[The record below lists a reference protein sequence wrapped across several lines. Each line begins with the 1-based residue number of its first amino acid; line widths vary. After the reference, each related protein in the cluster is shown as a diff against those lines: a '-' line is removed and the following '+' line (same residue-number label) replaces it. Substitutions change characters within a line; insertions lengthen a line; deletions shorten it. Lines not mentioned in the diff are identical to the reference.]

1 MLRNVTKKDKLE
13 IEVRVYTLY
22 ICRYTE
28 VNEMAKDAVDKKIAE
43 LYATKVTVNL
53 ESKST
58 LTPEDFWSSMQI
70 ISCNNKAVMNL
81 CLR

>member
-1 MLRNVTKKDKLE
+1 MLRNVTKKDKSE
-13 IEVRVYTLY
+13 IGSWVYTLY

-28 VNEMAKDAVDKKIAE
+28 VKMAKDAVDKKITE

-53 ESKST
+53 DAKST